1 MQASE
6 HLSLIAALATMALLP
21 VAAANA
27 QDNYK
32 IGVTAAMT
40 GPAAAT

>member
-1 MQASE
+1 MQAPAP
-6 HLSLIAALATMALLP
+6 LSLAASLGAMALLP